1 MEAGDTGGRNGVR
14 RCSGGRGEAE
24 EEPAECLVPGES
36 SNLGAAVQV
45 LPSFAPH
52 LALIGDHAVIC
63 FGRAL
68 CPRAVGLRSFPI
80 AVSDNHQRELCRF
93 NLDASAMSVAV
104 AVIYNFEVHVVCVG
118 MGLLGLWT
126 HDACFQGPYRVQ
138 REFTMLGREY
148 GTMLPRF
155 MKNQTQ
161 NFLCQ

>member
-104 AVIYNFEVHVVCVG
+104 AVIYDFEAHVVCIG
-118 MGLLGLWT
+118 MGLLG
-126 HDACFQGPYRVQ
+126 Y
-138 REFTMLGREY
+138 
-148 GTMLPRF
+148 
-155 MKNQTQ
+155 
-161 NFLCQ
+161 